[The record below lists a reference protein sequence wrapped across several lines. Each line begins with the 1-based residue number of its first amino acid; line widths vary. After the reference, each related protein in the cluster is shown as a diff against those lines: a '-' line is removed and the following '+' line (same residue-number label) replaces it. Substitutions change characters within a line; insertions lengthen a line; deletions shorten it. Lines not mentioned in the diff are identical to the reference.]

1 MLTNKD
7 HLDMA
12 PPGWDKL
19 VRSLDM
25 AISLIYPEYEIIQV
39 KEKFGMLR
47 YYVDFSSMDDDTSLK
62 VSDLITS
69 AEQASI
75 NICQNCGT
83 HYKNIVASNP
93 LSKITMGMNALC
105 TNCRR

>member
-25 AISLIYPEYEIIQV
+25 AISLLDPEYEIIQV
-39 KEKFGMLR
+39 KEKFGILR
-47 YYVDFSSMDDDTSLK
+47 FYVDFSSMDDDTSLRI
-62 VSDLITS
+62 SDLITA
-69 AEQASI
+69 AEKASM

-83 HYKNIVASNP
+83 HYKNLVIKTPNIKTA
-93 LSKITMGMNALC
+93 MGMNALC
-105 TNCRR
+105 QNCRR